1 MKKGGFDVN
10 GPDLDKNNIVKHTFD
25 TLTEDDH
32 KVLETYCVDL
42 EELFYSRYEVM
53 RQGLVIKDTTPII
66 ILLILLMLLILLKPI
81 RKQVAHRWAALQCQ
95 IHQPSDEPLL

>member
-1 MKKGGFDVN
+1 VPTYFGDFIGESTTSRPSS

-25 TLTEDDH
+25 TLTEEDH

-66 ILLILLMLLILLKPI
+66 IHKAEVTPE
-81 RKQVAHRWAALQCQ
+81 V
-95 IHQPSDEPLL
+95 